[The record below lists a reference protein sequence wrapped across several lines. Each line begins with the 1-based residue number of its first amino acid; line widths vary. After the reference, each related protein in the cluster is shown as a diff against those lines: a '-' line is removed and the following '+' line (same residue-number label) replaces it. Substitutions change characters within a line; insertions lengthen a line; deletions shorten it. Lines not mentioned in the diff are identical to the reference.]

1 MTVKQLFA
9 PLHLW
14 LLSAIF
20 VVAAFIIFL
29 AGFVTLATS
38 VFVVGIAR
46 LFVWP
51 LVEVC
56 KFAETHILEWFH
68 D

>member
-1 MTVKQLFA
+1 MTYHQLFA

-14 LLSAIF
+14 LLALVF
-20 VVAAFIIFL
+20 VVAAVVILL
-29 AGFVTLATS
+29 AGFVSLAS
-38 VFVVGIAR
+38 AVFVVGVAR

-56 KFAETHILEWFH
+56 KFAETHILEWWN